1 MPLADETA
9 LGLLET
15 HGLVAGIEAA
25 DAMLKTAEVR
35 LVAMEQTIPALIT
48 VKVVGDVAS
57 VTASVAA
64 GRAAAERV
72 GRVVSAHV
80 IPRPADEV
88 RAMMRLDDDSTPERR
103 AATPMHGGTAAAESD
118 ASPPSGRGGSA
129 RGRDTSASG
138 RAPSTAGRSPSPPGT
153 EVLSAADQ
161 PDYHAMTVRELRAA
175 AREIPDFPLQGREVA
190 RARKSE
196 LIEHLIRHR
205 GA

>member
-25 DAMLKTAEVR
+25 DAMLKTADVR
-35 LVAMEQTIPALIT
+35 LVSMERTIPALIT
-48 VKVVGDVAS
+48 IKIVGDVAS
-57 VTASVAA
+57 VQASVDA

-88 RAMMRLDDDSTPERR
+88 RAMMKLDAEPARAGASSATR
-103 AATPMHGGTAAAESD
+103 AARTATARSSATAA
-118 ASPPSGRGGSA
+118 PPELAPQSS
-129 RGRDTSASG
+129 
-138 RAPSTAGRSPSPPGT
+138 RAPTASPSPTKP
-153 EVLSAADQ
+153 AAASSGRKKTPAAKAERAVD
-161 PDYHAMTVRELRAA
+161 AMTVRELRAL
-175 AREIPDFPLQGREVA
+175 AREIPEFPLQGREVA
-190 RARKSE
+190 RARKEE
-196 LIEHLIRHR
+196 LLELLRKHG